1 MTTKTR
7 VTKIGLIPH
16 LKKRE
21 AVRSAREILDW
32 LGERGV
38 KGLLDP
44 RSAEALGLPELS
56 FGEGG
61 DLKKKMDVAVVLG
74 GDGALLY
81 AARMLSPSGL
91 PVLGVNVGHLGF
103 LTEIELTEVY
113 DSLER
118 VINGDYEVEERM
130 MVAATIRRHAKDVEK
145 FTGLN
150 DIVVTKGAFSRMIR
164 LETYIDDHHIGTYPA
179 DGVIVASPTGSTAY
193 SLSAGGP
200 IVNPRMDTLII
211 TFICPHTLFARAFV
225 ISGSETVR
233 VVVHS
238 SHDDVMVTV
247 DGQLGYRLGDGD
259 EVTIKKAGHKTR
271 LVKLT
276 SRSFYEVLKT
286 KLSEGN
292 I

>member
-1 MTTKTR
+1 MTR
-7 VTKIGLIPH
+7 VTRIGLIPH
-16 LKKRE
+16 LKKPE
-21 AVRSAREILDW
+21 AVKSARDILEW

-56 FGEGG
+56 FGGAG
-61 DLKKKMDVAVVLG
+61 NLKKKMDVAVVLG

-91 PVLGVNVGHLGF
+91 PLLGVNVGHLGF
-103 LTEIELTEVY
+103 LTEIEIPEVY
-113 DSLER
+113 SALER
-118 VINGDYEVEERM
+118 VLNGDYKVEERM
-130 MVAATIRRHAKDVEK
+130 MVAATIRRRANEVER

-150 DIVVTKGAFSRMIR
+150 DIVVAKGAFSRMIR
-164 LETYIDDHHIGTYPA
+164 LETYIDDHYIGTYPA

-200 IVNPRMDTLII
+200 IVNPLMDTLII

-225 ISGSETVR
+225 ISSFEIVR
-233 VVVHS
+233 VVVHA
-238 SHDDVMVTV
+238 SHDDIMVTV
-247 DGQLGYRLGDGD
+247 DGQVGYRLGDED
-259 EVTIKKAGHKTR
+259 EVIVKKAEHKTR
-271 LVKLT
+271 LVKLA
-276 SRSFYEVLKT
+276 SRGFYEVLKT
-286 KLSEGN
+286 RLSEGN